1 MSKVKLHLGC
11 GKRDFGDD
19 WIHIDGGDFPHLH
32 SHDVTQLPFEDNSVD
47 LIYASHL
54 LEYFDREEAVEVLS
68 EWRRVLK
75 YPPGGPGG
83 VLRLAVPDFETM
95 VILYL
100 WKKEYK
106 LESFLGPLY
115 GKMNMETVH
124 MEDNRFKESKTV
136 YHKTTYDLDSLTE
149 LLESVGMENIHKY
162 SWKETEH
169 SEFDDQSQA
178 FLPHMDKEK
187 GILISLNVECTKKEL

>member
-11 GKRDFGDD
+11 GEKDFGED
-19 WIHIDGGDFPHLH
+19 WIHIDGGDFPHSH

-68 EWRRVLK
+68 EWRRVLR

-115 GKMNMETVH
+115 GKINMETVH

-136 YHKTTYDLDSLTE
+136 YHKTTYDLDSLEE
-149 LLESVGMENIHKY
+149 LLKSVGMENIHKY
-162 SWKETEH
+162 SWRETEH
-169 SEFDDQSQA
+169 SEFDDHSQA

-187 GILISLNVECTKKEL
+187 GILISLNVECTKKL